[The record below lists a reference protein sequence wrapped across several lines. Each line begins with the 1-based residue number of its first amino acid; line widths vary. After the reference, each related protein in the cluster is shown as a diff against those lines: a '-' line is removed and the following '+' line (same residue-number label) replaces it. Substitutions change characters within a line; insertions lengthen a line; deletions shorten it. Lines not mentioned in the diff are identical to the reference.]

1 MRIILLDLLRAQ
13 KNIWFYITVIAT
25 IASLWLELGPDSYW
39 VLHGGAMMDPLDLL
53 VKALSGS
60 GSALSLPLLAS
71 LPYSANTFLEL
82 SSGAARMAIFRSGRN
97 TYVISKL
104 LSTIFATALSQS
116 LGVLLFAGLLMIL
129 SPSTAASFP
138 VHMVFARLL
147 SAMVFSLIGGIG
159 ALISKDMVSAIAVPT
174 AMSFALFML
183 SSRFFIGIK
192 FVDPLYWLS
201 GETDGIVVLYI
212 FLSTMVVLYAA
223 VLRKEMRHYV

>member
-1 MRIILLDLLRAQ
+1 
-13 KNIWFYITVIAT
+13 
-25 IASLWLELGPDSYW
+25 
-39 VLHGGAMMDPLDLL
+39 MDPLDLL

-82 SSGAARMAIFRSGRN
+82 SSGAARMAIFRSGRDA
-97 TYVISKL
+97 YVISKL
-104 LSTIFATALSQS
+104 LSTIFATALSQF

-129 SPSTAASFP
+129 SPGTAASFP
-138 VHMVFARLL
+138 AHMVFARLL

-159 ALISKDMVSAIAVPT
+159 ALLSKDMVSAIAVPT

-201 GETDGIVVLYI
+201 GETDGIVVLCI
-212 FLSTMVVLYAA
+212 FFSIVAVLYAA